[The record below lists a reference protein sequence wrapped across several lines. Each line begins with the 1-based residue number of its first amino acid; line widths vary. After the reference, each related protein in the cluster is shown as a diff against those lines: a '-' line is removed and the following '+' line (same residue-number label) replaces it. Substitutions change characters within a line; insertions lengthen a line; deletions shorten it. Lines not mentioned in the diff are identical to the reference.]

1 MAAIPD
7 ASGKPAALGQ
17 AADARI
23 EAVALQPL
31 DDGVV
36 LNVVADLADDRRRM
50 IRGLRMRVRRLIG
63 A

>member
-1 MAAIPD
+1 M
-7 ASGKPAALGQ
+7 GQ

-23 EAVALQPL
+23 EAVALQRL

-36 LNVVADLADDRRRM
+36 LNVVADLADDRRRL
-50 IRGLRMRVRRLIG
+50 IRGLRIRVRRLIG